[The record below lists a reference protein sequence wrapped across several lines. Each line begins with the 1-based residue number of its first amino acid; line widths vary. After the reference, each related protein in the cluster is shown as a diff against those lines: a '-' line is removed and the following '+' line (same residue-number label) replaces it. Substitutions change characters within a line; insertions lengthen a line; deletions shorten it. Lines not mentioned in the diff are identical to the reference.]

1 MDFFLPGVSYVK
13 NGLCIAVGV
22 ANNLS
27 GNEIRPGFA
36 EVTVLAIK
44 GASSE
49 KTELTVGSSYILP
62 ICDLRRNVIINGK
75 LIFQR
80 F

>member
-1 MDFFLPGVSYVK
+1 M
-13 NGLCIAVGV
+13 
-22 ANNLS
+22 
-27 GNEIRPGFA
+27 RPGFA

-44 GASSE
+44 GGSSE
-49 KTELTVGSSYILP
+49 KSELTVGSSYILP